1 MKLFFITMYEKG
13 FSFFCIVA
21 IAYCIFYPYILESA
35 SFLLFIRLIL
45 FLLSILM
52 GVGMM
57 MSYLFPYLSPKKKE
71 LKTTGIIRKLYLN
84 SYQIIFQSLCY
95 YLAVYLFFYL
105 DQVSVFYNYLV
116 LLLLGLF
123 LGYKIA
129 ITANQYFNKDKK

>member
-1 MKLFFITMYEKG
+1 MYEKG

-21 IAYCIFYPYILESA
+21 IAYCIFYPYVLESA
-35 SFLLFIRLIL
+35 TFLLFIRLIL
-45 FLLSILM
+45 LLLSILM

-116 LLLLGLF
+116 LFLLGLY

-129 ITANQYFNKDKK
+129 ITANQYFNKDKN

>member
-1 MKLFFITMYEKG
+1 MYEKG
-13 FSFFCIVA
+13 FSFFCIIA
-21 IAYCIFYPYILESA
+21 IAYCIFYPYVLESA